1 MIVQI
6 LLSTYNGTKYIIPLM
21 ESLLGQDYPH
31 MEILVRD
38 DGSNDGTV
46 ELLREYAANHT
57 NIKVV
62 TGVNLGFAKS
72 FFKLIEISSPN
83 AGYIALCDQDDVW
96 LRDKVSR
103 AVEFLSRYPRE
114 IPALYYSRL
123 AVVDENLKPLG
134 YTKLPRKGL
143 SFCNALVEGPEG
155 SGCTILFNQAAL
167 QLLRTFPTRVY
178 THDWWIYLVV
188 SGFGNIIYDKESRI
202 LYRQHDSNVFGIPF
216 GVLEKFR
223 AKIHRFKTGQLQYQ
237 NAMDQAQEFMRIYGS
252 SLPIEHKRT
261 LEHLLENRKR
271 FWLDRL
277 RYALSCEVYHQSTFE
292 HFILKALI
300 ALNRL

>member
-62 TGVNLGFAKS
+62 TGVNLGFARS
-72 FFKLIEISSPN
+72 FFKLLEISSP
-83 AGYIALCDQDDVW
+83 AADYIAFCDQDDVW
-96 LRDKVSR
+96 LQDKVSR
-103 AVEFLSRYPRE
+103 AVKFLRSYPPWT
-114 IPALYYSRL
+114 PALYFSRL
-123 AVVDENLKPLG
+123 TVVDENLRLLG
-134 YTKLPRKGL
+134 YTKIPRKEL
-143 SFCNALVEGPEG
+143 SFRNALVEGPLG
-155 SGCTILFNQAAL
+155 LGCTILLNQTARK
-167 QLLRTFPTRVY
+167 LLHEFPSQAY
-178 THDWWIYLVV
+178 THDWWIYLVL
-188 SGFGNIIYDKESRI
+188 SGFGTIIYDKESRI
-202 LYRQHDSNVFGIPF
+202 LYRKHASNVFGISF
-216 GVLEKFR
+216 GVIDKCKV
-223 AKIHRFKTGQLQYQ
+223 KIQRFKTGKLQYQ
-237 NAMDQAQEFMRIYGS
+237 NVMDQAKEFMRIYGS
-252 SLPIEHKRT
+252 SLPIEHKSI

-271 FWLDRL
+271 SWLDRL

-292 HFILKALI
+292 DLILKALI

>member
-6 LLSTYNGTKYIIPLM
+6 LLSTYNGTKYLKPLM
-21 ESLLGQDYPH
+21 EMLLGQDYAH

-167 QLLRTFPTRVY
+167 QLLRTFPTRAY
-178 THDWWIYLVV
+178 THAWWIYLVV

-216 GVLEKFR
+216 RVLEKFR

-261 LEHLLENRKR
+261 LERLLENRKR
-271 FWLDRL
+271 FWWDRL

-292 HFILKALI
+292 DLILKALI

>member
-1 MIVQI
+1 MMVQI
-6 LLSTYNGTKYIIPLM
+6 LLSTYNGTKYLKPLM
-21 ESLLGQDYPH
+21 ESLLDQDYPH
-31 MEILVRD
+31 VEILVRD

-46 ELLREYAANHT
+46 GLLKEYAATRT
-57 NIKVV
+57 NIKIVP
-62 TGVNLGFAKS
+62 GESIGFAKS
-72 FFKLIEISSPN
+72 FFKLLEISSPT
-83 AGYIALCDQDDVW
+83 ARYIALCDQDDVW

-103 AVEFLSRYPRE
+103 AVEFLSHYPRD

-202 LYRQHDSNVFGIPF
+202 LYRQHASNVFGIPF

>member
-1 MIVQI
+1 MMVQI
-6 LLSTYNGTKYIIPLM
+6 LLSTYNGTKYLKPLM
-21 ESLLGQDYPH
+21 ESLLAQDYPH
-31 MEILVRD
+31 VEILVRD
-38 DGSNDGTV
+38 DGSNDSTLD
-46 ELLREYAANHT
+46 LLQEYAATHP

-72 FFKLIEISSPN
+72 FFKLLEISSP
-83 AGYIALCDQDDVW
+83 AADYIAFCDQDDVW
-96 LRDKVSR
+96 LQDKVSR
-103 AVEFLSRYPRE
+103 AVKFLRSYPPWT
-114 IPALYYSRL
+114 PALYFSRL
-123 AVVDENLKPLG
+123 TVVNENLRLLG
-134 YTKLPRKGL
+134 YTKIPRKEL
-143 SFCNALVEGPEG
+143 SFRNALVEGPEG
-155 SGCTILFNQAAL
+155 SGCTILFNQAAR
-167 QLLRTFPTRVY
+167 QLLRTFPTWVY
-178 THDWWIYLVV
+178 AHDWWIYLVV

-202 LYRQHDSNVFGIPF
+202 LYRQHASNVFGIPF

>member
-1 MIVQI
+1 
-6 LLSTYNGTKYIIPLM
+6 M